1 MVISNFK
8 LILCQFLWNC
18 KGKAEQQLPFLAFAC
33 YFFQFPDHMIYYHYP
48 IILIISCNWWVL
60 EYHIRLSTVLK
71 WKYAIRPVTC
81 SRYVTSSKSHRVNF
95 KWCESIFCNAITNPN
110 SELLKRIWWEH
121 SSQNEHIFRDILC
134 LKDKNLAYT
143 FINVLKSYVTKMS

>member
-1 MVISNFK
+1 MLDLTEKTLTYFSSYFWLIEKNFTLDIKNK
-8 LILCQFLWNC
+8 LINYRITLRLINTLCQFIVND

-60 EYHIRLSTVLK
+60 EHHIRLSTVLK

-81 SRYVTSSKSHRVNF
+81 SRYVTSSKRHRVNF

-110 SELLKRIWWEH
+110 S
-121 SSQNEHIFRDILC
+121 
-134 LKDKNLAYT
+134 
-143 FINVLKSYVTKMS
+143 

>member
-1 MVISNFK
+1 MSIYPNICYFNKVMVISNFT
-8 LILCQFLWNC
+8 LILCQFIWND

-95 KWCESIFCNAITNPN
+95 KWCESIFCNAIQIHNYLN
-110 SELLKRIWWEH
+110 VFDVNLLKKMNIFFVIWY
-121 SSQNEHIFRDILC
+121 FMF
-134 LKDKNLAYT
+134 KK
-143 FINVLKSYVTKMS
+143 